1 MAGLAFCNR
10 CFQPPRGPSKFSL
23 TSCGHVYC
31 DACLQKGKKDQCI
44 ICNAPC
50 RTILL
55 TNQVDFNIQAFFMD
69 IDNLCKKYSKETS
82 LISEFQDKQRG
93 HLLAFYKE
101 KTSKLEDSLKTVTR
115 QMQQLERMNVPHRSA
130 QGSVSKPVTSLFSTP
145 TGIANGYSARS
156 FRPPY
161 SSASNIVDSMRVDF
175 APSPVRKPETP
186 VAPVRISLISPPQ
199 GGRMGSVSYRGSG
212 LTASQNRTASS
223 AEMEVKTGAA
233 GSGAPAGCGAPDRL
247 SGRPKLPLE
256 VGAIPSTRKT
266 GESPRCHRSEGRLR
280 AKRRGF
286 RGNPVRNENA
296 PLPGAPEDQ
305 RKYRRDMNK
314 GSGIGNALFTC
325 ATSNDRGQFLPTR
338 RDPVCNP
345 AGVPLEGAGNPSN
358 SVT

>member
-212 LTASQNRTASS
+212 LTASQNRTARPSS
-223 AEMEVKTGAA
+223 FQLPR
-233 GSGAPAGCGAPDRL
+233 SGPLQTPPRSQ
-247 SGRPKLPLE
+247 SGM
-256 VGAIPSTRKT
+256 GMWDAS
-266 GESPRCHRSEGRLR
+266 
-280 AKRRGF
+280 GF
-286 RGNPVRNENA
+286 RIPQCTP
-296 PLPGAPEDQ
+296 PLSQASVSRPPISIPGLLQ
-305 RKYRRDMNK
+305 RQHL
-314 GSGIGNALFTC
+314 ALQ
-325 ATSNDRGQFLPTR
+325 RWK
-338 RDPVCNP
+338 
-345 AGVPLEGAGNPSN
+345 
-358 SVT
+358 